1 MKMVVSRNF
10 ATLPAPVIAVPE
22 TLAPKLLV
30 VVDTEEEFDWGKPV
44 SRSEIGVTHMRH
56 QDRAQRILEGYGVK
70 PTYVVDYPVASQ
82 EQGFRVLREWHD
94 DGRCI
99 IGAHLHPWV
108 NPPYDE
114 EVSARNSYPGNLPKA
129 LERAKLAQLTETIER
144 NFGRRPTVYR
154 AGRYGIGSSTGEILE
169 ELGYEIDTSVVP
181 RTDFQRDG
189 GPDFRAY
196 EADPFWF
203 GPTSR
208 ILEIPLT
215 AGWCGHLRNQGEILQ
230 SRLMSNFGMRLH
242 LPGVFARLG
251 LFERIRLTPEGTNL
265 SELKRLTQA
274 MLAAGRR
281 FFVFSYHS
289 PSVVPGHTPYVR
301 SESDLQRFLGLI
313 DRFCEF
319 FFATCGGKA
328 ATPIEVRSMLA
339 RQQTHSETGANDRK
353 APSGARPAIAVQR

>member
-1 MKMVVSRNF
+1 MGMIFSRN
-10 ATLPAPVIAVPE
+10 IAVTRASVVAAPAA
-22 TLAPKLLV
+22 LAPKLLV
-30 VVDTEEEFDWGKPV
+30 VVDTEEEFDWGKRV
-44 SRSEIGVTHMRH
+44 SRSEMGVTHMRH

-70 PTYVVDYPVASQ
+70 PTYVVDYSVASQ
-82 EQGFRVLREWHD
+82 EQGFGVLREWHD
-94 DGRCI
+94 DGLCI

-114 EVSARNSYPGNLPKA
+114 EVCTRNSYPGNLPKA
-129 LERAKLAQLTETIER
+129 LERAKLEQLTATIER

-169 ELGYEIDTSVVP
+169 DLGYEIDTSVVP

-203 GPTSR
+203 GPTSK

-215 AGWCGHLRNQGEILQ
+215 AGWCGYLRNQGEILQ
-230 SRLMSNFGMRLH
+230 PRLMSNFGMRLH

-265 SELKRLTQA
+265 PELKRLTQA

-281 FFVFSYHS
+281 FFVFNYHS

-301 SESDLQRFLGLI
+301 SNSELQRFLGLI

-319 FFATCGGKA
+319 FFATCSGEA
-328 ATPIEVRSMLA
+328 ATPDEVRGMLV
-339 RQQTHSETGANDRK
+339 RQRAHVETGANYSNVQ
-353 APSGARPAIAVQR
+353 SGARPAIAVQQ

>member
-1 MKMVVSRNF
+1 MSPPASVVT
-10 ATLPAPVIAVPE
+10 APAP
-22 TLAPKLLV
+22 LAPKLLV

-44 SRSEIGVTHMRH
+44 SRSEIGVSHMRH
-56 QDRAQRILEGYGVK
+56 QDRAQRILERYGVK
-70 PTYVVDYPVASQ
+70 PTYVVDYPIASQ
-82 EQGFRVLREWHD
+82 EQGFRVLREWLD
-94 DGRCI
+94 GGRCT

-108 NPPYDE
+108 NPPYEE
-114 EVSARNSYPGNLPKA
+114 EVCVRNSFPGNLPKA
-129 LERAKLAQLTETIER
+129 LERAKLAQLTEMIER

-181 RTDFQRDG
+181 RTQFHHDG
-189 GPDFRAY
+189 GPDFRAF

-215 AGWCGHLRNQGEILQ
+215 AGWCGRLRNRGEILQ
-230 SRLMSNFGMRLH
+230 PRLMSDLGMRLH

-251 LFERIRLTPEGTNL
+251 LFERIRLTPEGINL
-265 SELKRLTQA
+265 SELKRLTQT
-274 MLAAGRR
+274 MLAVGRR

-301 SESDLQRFLGLI
+301 SDSDLQRFLGLI
-313 DRFCEF
+313 DQFCEF
-319 FFATCGGKA
+319 FFAVCGGEA
-328 ATPIEVRSMLA
+328 ATPDEVRSMLV
-339 RQQTHSETGANDRK
+339 RQQTHSVTRADDRK
-353 APSGARPAIAVQR
+353 AQSGTRPAIAVQR